1 MAGIGP
7 ANAFAADP
15 VAPPTPERRQRQP
28 LEELGFYLAAGSP
41 HSRAAEK
48 AAADREFMEAAGH
61 RGNLV
66 YSGNLGE
73 AAFVEYAQR
82 LWGFK
87 PKLARAAFWACDVD
101 GSGAINK
108 DEHLLLK
115 AALVSFR
122 PERDNASPT
131 LVQLRCR
138 TIYALYA
145 ASRDDGLAAV
155 ERHALVADLC
165 AGPSHVASVLASMR
179 WPTDDAQGRMSYQQL
194 LGAVEAGDAEM
205 PELTFASMD
214 LHTRDLLLIAKPASL
229 RVVLDPRC
237 MQTEQPVG
245 GAAPGGALSPSR
257 CASAVATGHMANQ
270 ELVLS
275 PSLRAPA
282 GSDWRGA
289 SFERGSQAHAV
300 ATDVVGAAR
309 LMAFDALR
317 EPDVA
322 DSAWRVGGPSSEFA
336 LAAMLRTSD
345 VTAQAVAMRTLAEA
359 AQTVLTAQPMVVRV
373 PAPAKIFGD
382 VHGQLRD
389 LLLLLALYGFPDHHG
404 GDVETVAYVFNGDWV
419 DRGAHQLEVVALL
432 FALKVLYPARVF
444 LVRGNHEFRSQSVGM
459 GQAGFAAHVAQR
471 FGALCDRGQAL
482 YEAVHTAFEW
492 LPLAAKVADAV
503 LVLHG
508 GIGDGS
514 WGIDDDLARV
524 QRPLRDVEQA
534 GAAVPH
540 CACQALWSDPTDSDA
555 DMSRGVHPST
565 RGGNMGQMV
574 TFGPDVTESFCK
586 REGVQLVVRSHQY
599 VREGIKFMHGGRLA
613 TLFSARNYLPP
624 TENDGA
630 LLLIAPDEQGN
641 LRVRAKRLQQRLP

>member
-1 MAGIGP
+1 M
-7 ANAFAADP
+7 
-15 VAPPTPERRQRQP
+15 
-28 LEELGFYLAAGSP
+28 
-41 HSRAAEK
+41 
-48 AAADREFMEAAGH
+48 
-61 RGNLV
+61 
-66 YSGNLGE
+66 
-73 AAFVEYAQR
+73 
-82 LWGFK
+82 
-87 PKLARAAFWACDVD
+87 
-101 GSGAINK
+101 
-108 DEHLLLK
+108 
-115 AALVSFR
+115 
-122 PERDNASPT
+122 
-131 LVQLRCR
+131 
-138 TIYALYA
+138 
-145 ASRDDGLAAV
+145 
-155 ERHALVADLC
+155 
-165 AGPSHVASVLASMR
+165 
-179 WPTDDAQGRMSYQQL
+179 
-194 LGAVEAGDAEM
+194 
-205 PELTFASMD
+205 
-214 LHTRDLLLIAKPASL
+214 
-229 RVVLDPRC
+229 
-237 MQTEQPVG
+237 
-245 GAAPGGALSPSR
+245 
-257 CASAVATGHMANQ
+257 
-270 ELVLS
+270 
-275 PSLRAPA
+275 
-282 GSDWRGA
+282 
-289 SFERGSQAHAV
+289 
-300 ATDVVGAAR
+300 
-309 LMAFDALR
+309 
-317 EPDVA
+317 
-322 DSAWRVGGPSSEFA
+322 
-336 LAAMLRTSD
+336 
-345 VTAQAVAMRTLAEA
+345 
-359 AQTVLTAQPMVVRV
+359 
-373 PAPAKIFGD
+373 
-382 VHGQLRD
+382 
-389 LLLLLALYGFPDHHG
+389 
-404 GDVETVAYVFNGDWV
+404 
-419 DRGAHQLEVVALL
+419 ALL